1 MKWLVLDAFLILK
14 FHWLVGVVVINF
26 SLPTANI
33 QWTYQPFLNLYLVPM
48 LAQPFEAMTGS
59 HGAKSATKLYRRER
73 SFLGPCLGKIKDG
86 EAEKEESLWLKV
98 LGKKLHF
105 AILRPTKQR
114 PMNNLITTPPTR

>member
-14 FHWLVGVVVINF
+14 FHWLAVVVVINF

-59 HGAKSATKLYRRER
+59 HGAKSATNLYRRER

-86 EAEKEESLWLKV
+86 EAEKEKSLWLKM
-98 LGKKLHF
+98 LGKKVQF
-105 AILRPTKQR
+105 AILRPLKQR
-114 PMNNLITTPPTR
+114 HILNLITATPIP